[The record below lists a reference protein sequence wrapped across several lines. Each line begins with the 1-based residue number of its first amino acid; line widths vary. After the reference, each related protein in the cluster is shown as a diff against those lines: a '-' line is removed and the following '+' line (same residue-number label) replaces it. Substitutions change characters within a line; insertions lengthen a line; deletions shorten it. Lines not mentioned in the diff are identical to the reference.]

1 MTHETF
7 RDTVFCLK
15 DEMYRF
21 AKRFV
26 MSSDEAEDVVQDLML
41 KFWQK
46 KEELA
51 NFGSLKSY
59 ALKSVK
65 NECLNRLRHHDVKM
79 GFADFQVYRSERY
92 QMDTNNLKEQILQFI
107 NALPEKQ
114 KAVIHLKD
122 VEEYEVKEIAEV
134 LEMEE
139 NAVRVNLM
147 RARQKIKEQIQKL
160 MDFENRMIENL

>member
-1 MTHETF
+1 MTQETF
-7 RDTVFCLK
+7 KNTIFTLK

-26 MSSDEAEDVVQDLML
+26 MSSDEAEDIVQDLMI

-46 KEELA
+46 KEELSQ
-51 NFGSLKSY
+51 FGNIKSY

-65 NECLNRLRHHDVKM
+65 NECLNRLKHHDVKL
-79 GFADFQVYRSERY
+79 GFADLQLHRSELY
-92 QMDTNNLKEQILQFI
+92 SMDVNNLKEHIIGFI
-107 NALPEKQ
+107 NMLPEKQ
-114 KAVIHLKD
+114 KMVIHLKD
-122 VEEYEVKEIAEV
+122 VEEYDVSEISEV

-147 RARQKIKEQIQKL
+147 RARQKVKEQITQL
-160 MDFENRMIENL
+160 MNYEQRQFSR